1 MSDLPFDTDE
11 EPTSGEQMLASNVLV
26 VDDELVVRDVLRMLL
41 QRETDLIVY
50 TAETAEAALSQ
61 LRTTRFDLLIT
72 DKNLPGMGGIELI
85 AEARKRQPALE
96 AIVITGYASA
106 ESVLGALAA
115 GASDYLTKPFDDLKV
130 VRARVRAALDRSAE
144 RTKGR
149 VAARALAAEAS
160 KRLAAGED
168 ASEPVWTAL
177 ELALREYE
185 QAPARASAVPVKVV
199 GREALVQVLRDA
211 GLTAGPAAPDPETL
225 GTADVVVLDTERSD
239 WRELADAL
247 SQLPCEVVLVARQE
261 AELSDLLDALSLHM
275 DLVGFGGGAMS
286 GLAASVQSAAL
297 RRVVERAQEEL
308 ARALDGFTRAVEPKR

>member
-26 VDDELVVRDVLRMLL
+26 VDDEPVVRDVLRRLL
-41 QRETDLIVY
+41 ERETDLILF
-50 TAETAEAALSQ
+50 TAETAEAALEQ
-61 LRTTRFDLLIT
+61 LRTTRFDLLVT

-106 ESVLGALAA
+106 ESVLAALGA
-115 GASDYLTKPFDDLKV
+115 GASDYLTKPFDELAI

-149 VAARALAAEAS
+149 VAARGLAAEAS
-160 KRLAAGED
+160 RRLAAGED
-168 ASEPVWTAL
+168 ASEPVWAAL

-185 QAPARASAVPVKVV
+185 QAPARAAAVPVKVV
-199 GREALVQVLRDA
+199 GRDELVQLLREA
-211 GLTAGPAAPDPETL
+211 GLAAESASPDPEAL
-225 GTADVVVLDTERSD
+225 GSAVVVVLDTERTD

-247 SQLPCEVVLVARQE
+247 SQLPCEVVLVARHG
-261 AELSDLLDALSLHM
+261 AELPDLLEALALHM

-286 GLAASVQSAAL
+286 GLAPRVQAAAL
-297 RRVVERAQEEL
+297 RRAVERAQEEL
-308 ARALDGFTRAVEPKR
+308 ARALEGFTRAVEPKR